1 MNSGNKNQHSRV
13 SEMIKNNVPGIIR
26 KSFTETMGFY
36 QAQRVRS
43 EWAQRVGTDIPGKK
57 NNWRRK
63 QRRLLKQRGHL
74 YSQGCFG
81 NTCSQKIW
89 REECGALSYQL

>member
-1 MNSGNKNQHSRV
+1 MNNGNKNEHSRV
-13 SEMIKNNVPGIIR
+13 SEMIKIMFPGIIR

-57 NNWRRK
+57 SNWTRK
-63 QRRLLKQRGHL
+63 QRRLRLLKQRGHL
-74 YSQGCFG
+74 
-81 NTCSQKIW
+81 
-89 REECGALSYQL
+89 

>member
-1 MNSGNKNQHSRV
+1 MNNGNKNEHSRV
-13 SEMIKNNVPGIIR
+13 SEMINIMFPGIIR

-36 QAQRVRS
+36 QAQRFRS

-74 YSQGCFG
+74 
-81 NTCSQKIW
+81 
-89 REECGALSYQL
+89 